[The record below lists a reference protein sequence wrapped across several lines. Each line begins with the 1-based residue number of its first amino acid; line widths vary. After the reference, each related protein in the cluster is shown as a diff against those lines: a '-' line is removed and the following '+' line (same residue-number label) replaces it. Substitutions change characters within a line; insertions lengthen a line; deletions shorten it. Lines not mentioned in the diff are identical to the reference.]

1 MKNIDEI
8 EEQKKQ
14 LDQILFQQNKMASM
28 GEMLD
33 NIAHQWRQPLME
45 LSSLFIP
52 IEAKIKLHQEL
63 DQKEILEAISNLND
77 ITKFMSKTID
87 DFRNFFAK
95 DKEQVKFRISD
106 QLNLS
111 LNILAT
117 TLKKNDIQVDIIIKK
132 NPILLGFKN
141 EYAHVLINI
150 INNAKDVLI
159 ERQVI
164 NPRIEILIEEYDTS
178 NVVVS
183 IEDNAGGINKEA
195 MNKIFDPFFT
205 HEKQNGTGLGL
216 FMSKLIVENNM
227 GGSLTAQNST
237 IGAKFIINIPK
248 ICQI

>member
-1 MKNIDEI
+1 MKSVDEI

-52 IEAKIKLHQEL
+52 IEAKIKLHEEVNS
-63 DQKEILEAISNLND
+63 KEVLEAISNLNE

-95 DKEQVKFRISD
+95 DKEQGKFRISD

-117 TLKKNDIQVDIIIKK
+117 TLKKNDIHVDIIIKK

-150 INNAKDVLI
+150 INNAKDVLTA
-159 ERQVI
+159 RQVA
-164 NPRIEILIEEYDTS
+164 NPKIKILIEEYDTS
-178 NVVVS
+178 NVIVS
-183 IEDNAGGINKEA
+183 IEDNAGGIKKEA

-227 GGSLTAQNST
+227 GGSLTAQNSSS
-237 IGAKFIINIPK
+237 GAKFIINIPK
-248 ICQI
+248 ICKI